1 MEQLIEV
8 VRGIWH
14 ALQPI
19 LLRALPTFIL
29 VILLHWFLK
38 KVLFQPLDRVLEE
51 RRRRTEGVLESCQ
64 AAVERARTRIQEYE
78 NSLRQAQAEIFD
90 QQEAER
96 KRMAAERAALLAEAR
111 QRARERVEAA
121 RAEIQAEAELASQS
135 LREEAARLADAITES
150 VLAGRAQ

>member
-8 VRGIWH
+8 VRGIWL

-64 AAVERARTRIQEYE
+64 AAMERARTRIQEYE

-96 KRMAAERAALLAEAR
+96 KRMAAQRAALLAEAR

-121 RAEIQAEAELASQS
+121 RAEIRAEAEFARQS

>member
-1 MEQLIEV
+1 MEQIF
-8 VRGIWH
+8 H
-14 ALQPI
+14 ALQGI
-19 LLRALPTFIL
+19 IVRALPTFFL

-64 AAVERARTRIQEYE
+64 AAMERARTRIKEYE
-78 NSLRQAQAEIFD
+78 DSLRQAQAEIFD

-111 QRARERVEAA
+111 QRARQRVEAA
-121 RAEIQAEAELASQS
+121 RADIQAEADRARQS
-135 LREEAARLADAITES
+135 LQEEAARLAEAVTES
-150 VLAGRAQ
+150 VLAGRAS

>member
-8 VRGIWH
+8 VRGIWL

-64 AAVERARTRIQEYE
+64 AAMERARTRIQDYE

-96 KRMAAERAALLAEAR
+96 KRMAAQRAALLAEAR

-121 RAEIQAEAELASQS
+121 RAEIQAEAELARQT
-135 LREEAARLADAITES
+135 LREEAARLAGVIAES

>member
-1 MEQLIEV
+1 MEQIF
-8 VRGIWH
+8 H
-14 ALQPI
+14 ALQGI
-19 LLRALPTFIL
+19 IVRALPTFFL

-38 KVLFQPLDRVLEE
+38 KVLFQPLDRVIEE
-51 RRRRTEGVLESCQ
+51 RRQRTEGVLESCQ
-64 AAVERARTRIQEYE
+64 AAMERAQARIQEYE

-121 RAEIQAEAELASQS
+121 KAEIQAEAENARQA
-135 LREEAARLADAITES
+135 LRGEAARLADAIAET

>member
-1 MEQLIEV
+1 MEQIF
-8 VRGIWH
+8 H
-14 ALQPI
+14 ALQGI
-19 LLRALPTFIL
+19 IVRALPTFFL

-51 RRRRTEGVLESCQ
+51 RRRRTDGVLESCE
-64 AAVERARTRIQEYE
+64 AAMERARARIQEYE

-111 QRARERVEAA
+111 QRARQRVEAA
-121 RAEIQAEAELASQS
+121 RAEIQAEAERARQS
-135 LREEAARLADAITES
+135 LRDEAARLAEAVTQS
-150 VLAGRAQ
+150 VLAGRAS

>member
-8 VRGIWH
+8 VRGIWL
-14 ALQPI
+14 AVQPI
-19 LLRALPTFIL
+19 LLRALPTFFL

-38 KVLFQPLDRVLEE
+38 KVLFQPLDRVIEE
-51 RRRRTEGVLESCQ
+51 RRQRTEGVLESCQ
-64 AAVERARTRIQEYE
+64 AAMERARSRVQEYE

-111 QRARERVEAA
+111 QKARQRVEAA
-121 RAEIQAEAELASQS
+121 KAEIQAEAENAKQT
-135 LREEAARLADAITES
+135 LRNEAARLADAITQT